1 MLPWFQNR
9 FPLYLAPM
17 AGVTDSI
24 FRRLCK
30 ERGADVVVTE
40 FVSAEGI
47 FRKNERTLEYLEFT
61 DEERPLGV
69 QLFGGDPE
77 HLGEAAKMVMD

>member
-1 MLPWFQNR
+1 
-9 FPLYLAPM
+9 M
-17 AGVTDSI
+17 AGITDTT

-30 ERGADVVVTE
+30 EHGADVMVTE

-47 FRKNERTLEYLEFT
+47 FRKNERTLEYLEF
-61 DEERPLGV
+61 DEAERPLGV

-77 HLGEAAKMVMD
+77 PPRGSGAHGR